1 MSRATRAVVI
11 GLDCITGL
19 QTARIL
25 AARGVPVIGIASDPE
40 HFACRTRVCERRI
53 AADTHGPGL
62 IEALELL
69 AATLSEP
76 AVLYPCTDNAVLSL
90 SRERERVLRHYRMVL
105 PDAETVETL
114 VDKVRFLELA
124 AAIGLPIPRSFL
136 IRDVAGARE
145 AAQGLAYPA
154 VVKPPYKTPAWQ
166 AATREK
172 AFKVHDAAELLAIHQ
187 RFGGL
192 APVLIAQE
200 WIEGPESEL
209 YSCNCYYGLEGK
221 PLASFVARKLRQW
234 PPETGTS
241 ALGEEVRNDAVL
253 IATLQLFDAV
263 HYRGLGYVEMK
274 RDART
279 GRHVVI
285 EPNVGRP
292 TGRSAIA
299 EAGGVE
305 LLYTMYCD
313 ATGRPLP
320 EARVQRYIG
329 ARWIYWRHDFQAALH
344 AWRGGRLTLREWARS
359 WRGRKASAVFSWSD
373 PAPFVADLG
382 RTAGR
387 ALGGLARRLRPRRRP
402 PSAAGGEPHEERL
415 EVPDPLA

>member
-1 MSRATRAVVI
+1 
-11 GLDCITGL
+11 
-19 QTARIL
+19 
-25 AARGVPVIGIASDPE
+25 
-40 HFACRTRVCERRI
+40 
-53 AADTHGPGL
+53 
-62 IEALELL
+62 
-69 AATLSEP
+69 
-76 AVLYPCTDNAVLSL
+76 
-90 SRERERVLRHYRMVL
+90 MVL

-124 AAIGLPIPRSFL
+124 KAIGLPIPRTFL
-136 IRDVAGARE
+136 IRDAAGAR
-145 AAQGLAYPA
+145 AAAKGLSYPA
-154 VVKPPYKTPAWQ
+154 VVKPPYKTPEWQ
-166 AATREK
+166 AVTREK
-172 AFKVHDAAELLAIHQ
+172 AFKVHSAAELLAIHE
-187 RFGGL
+187 RFGSA

-200 WIEGPESEL
+200 WIEGSESEL
-209 YSCNCYYGLEGK
+209 YSCNCYYGQDGK
-221 PLASFVARKLRQW
+221 PLVTFVARKLRQW

-253 IATLQLFDAV
+253 AATLELFDAV

-279 GRHVVI
+279 GRLLVI

-313 ATGRPLP
+313 ATLRPLP
-320 EARVQRYIG
+320 EARVQRYVG

-359 WRGRKASAVFSWSD
+359 WRGRKAEAVFSWRD
-373 PAPFVADLG
+373 PAPFAADLG

-402 PSAAGGEPHEERL
+402 ASGAGGEPREERL
-415 EVPDPLA
+415 EAPDPLA